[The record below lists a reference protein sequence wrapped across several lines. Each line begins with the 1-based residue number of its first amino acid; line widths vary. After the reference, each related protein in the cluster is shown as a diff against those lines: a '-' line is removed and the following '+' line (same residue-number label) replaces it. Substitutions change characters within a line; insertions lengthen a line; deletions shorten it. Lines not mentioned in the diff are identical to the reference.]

1 MTMVPVFGTSFTVYI
16 PLVMIIVSLLTAL
29 NVNARILR
37 FIGVE
42 SDDAF
47 VQSDNP
53 FTLCWRTRTKVAL
66 NDEDQ
71 ERYEMG
77 KKLVT
82 SALRSKASARTTA
95 NSSRSSS
102 LSLTGTQA
110 LSLTKGAGT
119 MRMGAVPDST
129 RGTYV
134 PSSRGAWLSNDGK
147 DEGSHSEEADDY
159 NDDDTAAINLGRG
172 AGGAGGNKGFFSAI
186 GGVSTRDGKYGKNS
200 LLDSIGTRIQSTI
213 SNNNSGAKYSGMYD
227 EKNSIEMHRNG
238 MMTSPDAGEGGRES
252 SSWTAKAMANRL
264 TGVFNSLPTD
274 LNFLRTT
281 PPLSQGNSI
290 DELESSSSMHK
301 GGNIK
306 DSRSISSSPSQYNN
320 SKNND
325 FASKVS
331 KSLQMDEERDK
342 YSNNSSNYRAS
353 SPYCN
358 TNGRLNTT
366 DNVSVLRSESVTS
379 SSNFGLI
386 KAPDENNGSGSRRY

>member
-1 MTMVPVFGTSFTVYI
+1 MVPVFGTSFTVYI
-16 PLVMIIVSLLTAL
+16 PLVMIVVSLLTAL

-82 SALRSKASARTTA
+82 SALRSKASARSTA

-110 LSLTKGAGT
+110 LSLTKGAST
-119 MRMGAVPDST
+119 MRIGTVPDST

-134 PSSRGAWLSNDGK
+134 PSTRGAWLSNDGK

-159 NDDDTAAINLGRG
+159 NDDVTAAINLKRG
-172 AGGAGGNKGFFSAI
+172 AGGSKGFFSAI
-186 GGVSTRDGKYGKNS
+186 GGASTRDGKYGKNS

-213 SNNNSGAKYSGMYD
+213 SNNNNGAKYSGMYD

-238 MMTSPDAGEGGRES
+238 MMTEPDAGDGTRES
-252 SSWTAKAMANRL
+252 SSWSAKAMATRL

-290 DELESSSSMHK
+290 DELESTSMHK
-301 GGNIK
+301 GGNNK
-306 DSRSISSSPSQYNN
+306 DSRGVSSSPSQYNN
-320 SKNND
+320 SKNID
-325 FASKVS
+325 FASKVT
-331 KSLQMDEERDK
+331 KSLQKDEERDK
-342 YSNNSSNYRAS
+342 YSNNNSAS
-353 SPYCN
+353 
-358 TNGRLNTT
+358 
-366 DNVSVLRSESVTS
+366 
-379 SSNFGLI
+379 
-386 KAPDENNGSGSRRY
+386 